1 MQYLQPPPLSMHAI
15 HTEHIYIYIYVVLPH
30 LCVCLSLLSLSLS
43 VSPSPSYPSQLALS
57 LLWDSDALIEYVCR
71 SKIACMY
78 VYVILLQNMICS
90 LSSYEAN
97 PLPTP
102 SASPPTTRNCAQP
115 FPALLFYTAGGNW
128 EIDAEL
134 PVMACAETR
143 PWPTLLELNMQGTMV
158 TGGLGHL
165 MLLDEIEV
173 WVCLHD
179 KGDCLGDISNIAKD
193 PTHQDHGKLPEWAKQ
208 YKEVPAGDSMC
219 YVYHEQ
225 LRRFIPWSPNSAL
238 KMYLP

>member
-1 MQYLQPPPLSMHAI
+1 
-15 HTEHIYIYIYVVLPH
+15 
-30 LCVCLSLLSLSLS
+30 
-43 VSPSPSYPSQLALS
+43 
-57 LLWDSDALIEYVCR
+57 
-71 SKIACMY
+71 
-78 VYVILLQNMICS
+78 
-90 LSSYEAN
+90 
-97 PLPTP
+97 
-102 SASPPTTRNCAQP
+102 
-115 FPALLFYTAGGNW
+115 
-128 EIDAEL
+128 
-134 PVMACAETR
+134 MACAETR